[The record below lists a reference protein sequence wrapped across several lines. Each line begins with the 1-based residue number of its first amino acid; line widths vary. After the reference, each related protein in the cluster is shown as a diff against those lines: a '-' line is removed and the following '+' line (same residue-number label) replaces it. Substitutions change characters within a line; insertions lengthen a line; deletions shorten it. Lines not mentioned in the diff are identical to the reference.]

1 MTTTRPAGPPLS
13 PRKIRRP
20 TVSTTTTT
28 TECYDISQDRVL
40 AHKSMVCLGGNVIAA
55 ITSLA
60 NRDFDVATEGEG
72 RGRKFD
78 YTSGT
83 TTTTVGL
90 TSTSTTAG
98 YHQSPDLG
106 GGRWNGP
113 VARAWEVGAIK
124 CDDGVAVT
132 GGGDGFYIGPRR

>member
-1 MTTTRPAGPPLS
+1 MTTTRAAGPPLS
-13 PRKIRRP
+13 PREIRRP
-20 TVSTTTTT
+20 TVSTTTTAA
-28 TECYDISQDRVL
+28 ECYDISQDRVL

-60 NRDFDVATEGEG
+60 NRDFDLATEGEG

-90 TSTSTTAG
+90 TSTTTTTCYSQGPNPA
-98 YHQSPDLG
+98 

-113 VARAWEVGAIK
+113 VARAWEVGAIEG
-124 CDDGVAVT
+124 DNGVPVT
-132 GGGDGFYIGPRR
+132 RGREGFYIGPTR